1 MSEKT
6 TKIPLSKTALWVTLA
21 HLLLLLLIGFWP
33 SRKNSPP
40 PEMTMIEMIEATSA
54 TPSSKGPAPTP
65 KIATGPLL
73 GNPDQPLPA
82 PSPASPPAAPV
93 APAPPP
99 AAVPEKKSPPPVE
112 ISPEPPVKESTPESV
127 PAPTEQ
133 TDDFAVKEPKKKSP
147 QEPKKESK
155 KTSPPDKKSSVSKK
169 TSIKVN
175 LKEVARAGEE
185 SEESTSKAPPSPA
198 RSSSK
203 NSSSTSTQASPS
215 EITSRLGA
223 ALGKSGSGGAIQI
236 GPLSSP
242 GGGSGNFGSYYDLIR
257 KQMFSAW
264 NRPVHLT
271 QKELSAL
278 VKITIEN
285 DGRISNVAL
294 VSGSGIRDFDESIV
308 EAARRVGRI
317 REPLP
322 EGLNHE
328 ITIRFK
334 LDD

>member
-1 MSEKT
+1 MSEKKT
-6 TKIPLSKTALWVTLA
+6 NLPLSKTALWVTLA
-21 HLLLLLLIGFWP
+21 HFLVLLLIGFWP
-33 SRKNSPP
+33 SAKNSPP
-40 PEMTMIEMIEATSA
+40 PEMTMIEMIDATSA

-73 GNPDQPLPA
+73 GNPDQP
-82 PSPASPPAAPV
+82 PPAAGPTS
-93 APAPPP
+93 PPTPPP
-99 AAVPEKKSPPPVE
+99 AAAEKTPLPPPVE
-112 ISPEPPVKESTPESV
+112 KTPEPPVQDPTPESV
-127 PAPTEQ
+127 APPTEQ
-133 TDDFAVKEPKKKSP
+133 TDDFAVKETKNKTP

-155 KTSPPDKKSSVSKK
+155 KPSPPDKKPSVSKK
-169 TSIKVN
+169 TPIKVN
-175 LKEVARAGEE
+175 LKEVARTGAE
-185 SEESTSKAPPSPA
+185 SEASNSKAPSSTS

-203 NSSSTSTQASPS
+203 NSSSSNTQLSSS

-242 GGGSGNFGSYYDLIR
+242 GGGTGNFGSYYDLIR

-271 QKELSAL
+271 QKELTAL

-285 DGRISNVAL
+285 DGRISNVSL